1 MAGDRSQCDGDAV
14 KLEKLEKLEKHE
26 ARPSG
31 GKKEKVAKGKKSDF
45 MVVDVWHFP
54 FFQDYS
60 IKLHRTTPTA
70 EYLVIMESSDSSRYV
85 PDYRKANFKN
95 KNRFQQDE
103 VRRRR
108 ETQQVELRKQKREEM
123 LSKRR
128 NFTPSDGSN
137 MNALPDSDDDDG
149 NSTDENYNDHLF
161 YTQLQQELPT
171 MIEKINSGN
180 LDNQLQATIKFRQIL
195 SKENNPPIDLVIES
209 GVVPKFVEFMRSGPE
224 VLQLEAAWALTN
236 IASGTSDQ
244 TKVVVDL
251 GAVPLFVQLLYSSSQ
266 EVKEQAI
273 WALGNVAGD
282 SSAYRDYVLQCN
294 AMDPVLSLFSSSK
307 ISLIRTAT
315 WTLSNLCR
323 GKNPQPDW
331 QIVKSALPT
340 LAKLIFSVDVETLID
355 ACWAISYLS
364 DGTQDAIQAV
374 CDARIPKRLVE
385 LLGHESALVQTP
397 ALRAVGNIVTGTD
410 LQTQIVI
417 NAGVLLALGPLLRSP
432 KESIKKEAC
441 WTISNITAGNPDQIQ
456 AVIDANLIP
465 QIIKL
470 LTTGDYKTKKE
481 ACWAIS
487 NASSGG
493 LSRPEQ
499 IKYLVSQ
506 GCIKP
511 LCDLLSIA
519 DNKIIE
525 VTLDALENILKVGE
539 LEKESRGSNIN
550 ENAIFIEEAGGAE
563 KIFECQSNVNEKI
576 YDKSFHIIETYFNEE
591 NEDEMINYDNM
602 QPNISENGE
611 QFGFGV
617 DSNLQGSGFNF
628 N

>member
-1 MAGDRSQCDGDAV
+1 MDSA
-14 KLEKLEKLEKHE
+14 
-26 ARPSG
+26 
-31 GKKEKVAKGKKSDF
+31 
-45 MVVDVWHFP
+45 
-54 FFQDYS
+54 
-60 IKLHRTTPTA
+60 
-70 EYLVIMESSDSSRYV
+70 DSSRYV

-95 KNRFQQDE
+95 KNRFQADE

-128 NFTPSDGSN
+128 NFTGNEHISG
-137 MNALPDSDDDDG
+137 LPESDDEDAA
-149 NSTDENYNDHLF
+149 STDEYNNDQMF
-161 YTQLQQELPT
+161 YTQLQQELPL
-171 MIEKINSGN
+171 MIQKINSGN
-180 LDNQLQATIKFRQIL
+180 LEDQLEASIKFRQIL

-209 GVVPKFVEFMRSGPE
+209 GVVPKFIEFMQTGPE

-236 IASGTSDQ
+236 IASGSSEQ
-244 TKVVVDL
+244 TKVVVDS
-251 GAVPLFVQLLYSSSQ
+251 GAVPHFVQLLYSPSP

-282 SSAYRDYVLQCN
+282 SSAFRDYVLSCN
-294 AMDPVLSLFSSSK
+294 AMDPVLSLFQSSK
-307 ISLIRTAT
+307 MSLIRTAT

-331 QIVKSALPT
+331 QIVRSALPT
-340 LAKLIFSVDVETLID
+340 LAKLIYSVDVETLID
-355 ACWAISYLS
+355 ACWAVSYLS
-364 DGTQDAIQAV
+364 DGTQEAIQAV

-385 LLGHESALVQTP
+385 LLGHESTLVQTP

-417 NAGVLLALGPLLRSP
+417 NAGVLPALGPLLRSS

-441 WTISNITAGNPDQIQ
+441 WTISNITAGNADQIQ

-465 QIIKL
+465 QIIRL

-493 LSRPEQ
+493 LSRPDQ

-511 LCDLLSIA
+511 LCDLLAIA

-525 VTLDALENILKVGE
+525 VTLDAIENILKVGE
-539 LEKESRGSNIN
+539 IEKEARNSNIN
-550 ENAIFIEEAGGAE
+550 ENAVFIEEAGGAE
-563 KIFECQSNVNEKI
+563 KIFECQNNVNDKI
-576 YDKSFHIIETYFNEE
+576 YNKAFHILDTYFGEE
-591 NEDEMINYDNM
+591 EDEGDMANYDTM
-602 QPNISENGE
+602 QPQVSENGQ

-617 DSNLQGSGFNF
+617 DPKLQDGGFNF

>member
-1 MAGDRSQCDGDAV
+1 MDSA
-14 KLEKLEKLEKHE
+14 
-26 ARPSG
+26 
-31 GKKEKVAKGKKSDF
+31 
-45 MVVDVWHFP
+45 
-54 FFQDYS
+54 
-60 IKLHRTTPTA
+60 
-70 EYLVIMESSDSSRYV
+70 DSSRYV

-108 ETQQVELRKQKREEM
+108 ETQQVELRKQKREDM

-128 NFTPSDGSN
+128 NFNTVDGTTISG
-137 MNALPDSDDDDG
+137 LPESDDEDG
-149 NSTDENYNDHLF
+149 NSTDDYNNDQMF
-161 YTQLQQELPT
+161 YTQLQQELPG
-171 MIEKINSGN
+171 MIEKINSGD
-180 LDNQLQATIKFRQIL
+180 LESQLEATIKFRQIL

-209 GVVPKFVEFMRSGPE
+209 GVVPTFVEFMKGGPE

-236 IASGTSDQ
+236 IASGSSEQ
-244 TKVVVDL
+244 TKIVVDL
-251 GAVPLFVQLLYSSSQ
+251 GAVPLFVQLLYSPSP

-282 SSAYRDYVLQCN
+282 SSGYRDYVLGCN
-294 AMDPVLSLFSSSK
+294 AMDPVLSLFQSSK

-331 QIVKSALPT
+331 QIVRSALPT

-385 LLGHESALVQTP
+385 LLGHESTLVQTP
-397 ALRAVGNIVTGTD
+397 ALRAVGNIVTGSD

-417 NAGVLLALGPLLRSP
+417 NAGVLPALGPLLRST

-456 AVIDANLIP
+456 AVIDANLVP

-481 ACWAIS
+481 ACWALS

-493 LSRPEQ
+493 LSRPDQ

-525 VTLDALENILKVGE
+525 VTLDAIENILKIGE

-550 ENAIFIEEAGGAE
+550 ENAIFIEEAGGAD
-563 KIFECQSNVNEKI
+563 KIFECQSNVNDKI
-576 YDKSFHIIETYFNEE
+576 YGKAFHIIDTYFS
-591 NEDEMINYDNM
+591 DDAQDDMANYDNM
-602 QPNISENGE
+602 QPEVAADGQ
-611 QFGFGV
+611 QFGFNV
-617 DSNLQGSGFNF
+617 DSKLQDGGFNF